1 MFNLSDCPVSSYW
14 LQYKVYYLCPQC
26 TRNPYVGKIWKSEG
40 LCFNDLTR
48 IWWWEGLPRRF
59 LWSIEKI
66 DWIISSPIY
75 LLATTTRATNKA
87 VAIVSDSF
95 RLQWSLFKSPSNF
108 VMKMVSCLK
117 RLCSTKWSFSNKLF
131 SKTDFW
137 WNRSKAWMEIMYII
151 VQPGLTNSTRQRRQ
165 IQLAYDLFKQ
175 YYSII

>member
-1 MFNLSDCPVSSYW
+1 MLNLSDCPVSSYW

-95 RLQWSLFKSPSNF
+95 RLQWSLFKSPLWVKTRYQILWWRWCPASKDYVQQSGPFQINC
-108 VMKMVSCLK
+108 SRK
-117 RLCSTKWSFSNKLF
+117 RI
-131 SKTDFW
+131 FW
-137 WNRSKAWMEIMYII
+137 WKRSKAWMQIMYII
-151 VQPGLTNSTRQRRQ
+151 VQAGFH
-165 IQLAYDLFKQ
+165 QLNKTEKTDPAGK
-175 YYSII
+175 

>member
-1 MFNLSDCPVSSYW
+1 M
-14 LQYKVYYLCPQC
+14 
-26 TRNPYVGKIWKSEG
+26 
-40 LCFNDLTR
+40 
-48 IWWWEGLPRRF
+48 PRRF

-117 RLCSTKWSFSNKLF
+117 RLRSTKWSFSNKLF
-131 SKTDFW
+131 SKTNFLVEKVQSLDADYVHYCTGRVSPTQQDRED
-137 WNRSKAWMEIMYII
+137 RSSWQII
-151 VQPGLTNSTRQRRQ
+151 RIGQFCASTC
-165 IQLAYDLFKQ
+165 IVNN
-175 YYSII
+175 IIAIYMLYVIY